1 MGMFGRYHVGWGCVL
16 RLEEQTTARA
26 KCGGLSTAAAKA
38 PPSVEMT
45 IFFARSKEADNSK
58 DNSNGNGNGNGKD
71 NGKGNCKG
79 NCKGG

>member
-1 MGMFGRYHVGWGCVL
+1 MGMFGRYHVVGGWVL

-58 DNSNGNGNGNGKD
+58 GNGNGNS
-71 NGKGNCKG
+71 NGKGNSKGNSKG